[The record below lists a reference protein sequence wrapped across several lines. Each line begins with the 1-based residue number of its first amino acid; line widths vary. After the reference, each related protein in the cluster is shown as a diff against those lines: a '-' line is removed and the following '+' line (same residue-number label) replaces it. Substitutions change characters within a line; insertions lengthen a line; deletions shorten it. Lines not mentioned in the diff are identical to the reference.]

1 MARPEGINSFYNL
14 LQESFITLFVIIL
27 SEKLIYI
34 FICMLCVYLMM
45 TLCNDTIKF
54 ALEQATK
61 AQMGSIST
69 VLLFL

>member
-1 MARPEGINSFYNL
+1 VARPQGINSFYNL
-14 LQESFITLFVIIL
+14 LQESFIILFIIIL
-27 SEKLIYI
+27 SENLIYI
-34 FICMLCVYLMM
+34 FICMLCVYLM
-45 TLCNDTIKF
+45 TLCNDIIKF